1 MQTNNS
7 MTYGKTMVV
16 AAAILGM
23 TAGAANAGSG
33 TLSRLAGSWSGG
45 GTVMMADGQ
54 VERIR
59 CRAEA
64 DVTDRGDSMR
74 QHLRCA
80 SDSYNFD
87 IQDQVTARGGEITGN
102 WDETTHNLNGQIS
115 GTASPE
121 RVQARVDGGSFSA
134 DVVMVPRGNSLRV
147 TLDPQGSDVRQVEVM
162 LRRI

>member
-7 MTYGKTMVV
+7 MTYGKTMIV
-16 AAAILGM
+16 AVAMLGM
-23 TAGAANAGSG
+23 TAGTGYAASG
-33 TLSRLAGSWSGG
+33 TFSRLAGTWSGG
-45 GTVMMADGQ
+45 GTVMMSDGQ

-64 DVTDRGDSMR
+64 DVADHGDSMR

-87 IQDQVTARGGEITGN
+87 IQNEVTARGGEISGN
-102 WDETTHNLNGQIS
+102 WDESTHNISGQIS

-121 RVQARVDGGSFSA
+121 GVQARVDGGSFSA
-134 DVVMVPRGNSLRV
+134 DVTMVSRGNSLRV
-147 TLDPQGSDVRQVEVM
+147 TLDPQGSDVRQVEVV

>member
-7 MTYGKTMVV
+7 MTYGKTMIV
-16 AAAILGM
+16 AVAMLGM
-23 TAGAANAGSG
+23 TAGTGYAASG
-33 TLSRLAGSWSGG
+33 TFSRLAGTWSGG
-45 GTVMMADGQ
+45 GTVMMSDGQ

-64 DVTDRGDSMR
+64 DVADHGDSMR

-87 IQDQVTARGGEITGN
+87 IQNEVTARGGEISGN
-102 WDETTHNLNGQIS
+102 WDESTHNISGQIS

-134 DVVMVPRGNSLRV
+134 DVTMVSRGNSLRV
-147 TLDPQGSDVRQVEVM
+147 TLDPQGSDVRQVEVV